1 MRDLCICL
9 KPCLISSTTFGE
21 KLDFTTASY
30 IKEYANL
37 LWTFFLIIGNTQ
49 LKLKLFKRKISFKA
63 LYPYKGT
70 RKVMGFQKLS
80 NKEIYFT
87 LQSNIIVKINTTNL
101 SDSFHGQTSL
111 KNTIF
116 SVKKTLMDMYFL
128 SSINL
133 FNFSFLLN
141 PVIHRMGNAAKILCP
156 SPDLENRKC
165 FSPILYFITDYPFNL
180 F

>member
-1 MRDLCICL
+1 ML
-9 KPCLISSTTFGE
+9 KTMP
-21 KLDFTTASY
+21 
-30 IKEYANL
+30 NL
-37 LWTFFLIIGNTQ
+37 LYDIWREIRFYYCQ
-49 LKLKLFKRKISFKA
+49 LYKRICKFTMDLLPNNWKHLLKTETFKRKIPFKA

-70 RKVMGFQKLS
+70 RKVKGFQKLS

-87 LQSNIIVKINTTNL
+87 LQSYIIVKINTTNL

-133 FNFSFLLN
+133 FNFSFPLN
-141 PVIHRMGNAAKILCP
+141 PVIHRMGNTAKILCP
-156 SPDLENRKC
+156 SPDVENRKC
-165 FSPILYFITDYPFNL
+165 FSPILYFITGYPFNL